1 MSVVASI
8 KQAAAAAVQAL
19 YQQPFT
25 AADVSVNTTKPEFE
39 GEYTIVVFPFTKFSR
54 QKPEETAQTIGTW
67 LAANHP
73 GLVAGFNVVKGFLNL
88 SIHDQTWTAF
98 VQGAHHNALVGQQ
111 PAKGQKVMVEYS
123 SPNTNKPLHLGHLRN
138 NFLGFSVSEIL
149 KANGYEVIKANLVN
163 DRGIH
168 ICKSMLAWQLFA
180 HGDTP
185 ESTGKKGDHL
195 VGDYYVHFESILRD
209 QSEPIISRVLEGDF
223 SDFDGEQHERITK
236 LHTALHKPE
245 FMANVEKAAQ
255 IRKEIKHLARNV
267 SEETKEIISR
277 VIEKRDF
284 SDFEADAKIR
294 IGQLLA
300 ELTPQ
305 VKADEEKAEKIHDE
319 IKELSRN
326 RTEIM
331 AQAKIMLQQWEAGNP
346 EVRALWQTMNSWV
359 YEGFEATYKR
369 LGINF
374 DKMYFESNTYL
385 LGKDVVEE
393 GLRKGVFFKKA
404 DNSVWID
411 LTADGLDEKLVLR
424 GDGTSVYI
432 TQDIGTARLKYD
444 DYQMNQSIYVVADE
458 QNYHF
463 KVLKLIMQK
472 LGEPS
477 ADGIAH
483 LSYGMVELPHGRMKS
498 REGTVVD
505 ADDLVEEMVTTAA
518 RYTEELG
525 KVKDFTEEELRELYE
540 TIGLGA
546 MKFFLLKVD
555 PKKKMVFNPEESI
568 DIHGFTGPFIQYSHA
583 RIRSILREF
592 SAGDMLALESYRHT
606 DALLPMEKELIMI
619 NEQFGD
625 VLAEAGREMSPS
637 VIANYAFLLAQT
649 FNSFYAKKE
658 SGKYTYS
665 VRDAESEDKRKL
677 RLQIAS
683 LTANTIRQSMKFLGI
698 RVPER
703 M

>member
-8 KQAAAAAVQAL
+8 KQAAAEAVQAL

-54 QKPEETAQTIGTW
+54 QKPEETAGAIGTW
-67 LAANHP
+67 LAEHHP
-73 GLVAGFNVVKGFLNL
+73 ALVAGFNVVKGFLNL
-88 SIHDQTWTAF
+88 SVHDQFWTSF
-98 VQGAHHNALVGQQ
+98 VQNAHHNTNVGQQ
-111 PAKGQKVMVEYS
+111 PANGKKVMVEYS

-149 KANGYEVIKANLVN
+149 KANGFEVVKANLVN

-209 QSEPIISRVLEGDF
+209 QAEPIISRVLEGNFGDF
-223 SDFDGEQHERITK
+223 EGEQVEKLIK
-236 LHTALHKPE
+236 LHAALNKPE
-245 FMANVEKAAQ
+245 FKANVEKAEKL
-255 IRKEIKHLARNV
+255 RHDIKALARTA
-267 SEETKEIISR
+267 SAETKEVVSR
-277 VIEKRDF
+277 IEKGDF
-284 SDFEADAKIR
+284 SDFEGEDKARAKSLH
-294 IGQLLA
+294 Q
-300 ELTPQ
+300 ELTPAI
-305 VKADEEKAEKIHDE
+305 KSDEEKADKIHDD

-331 AQAKIMLQQWEAGNP
+331 QQAKIMLQQWEAGNP

-359 YEGFEATYKR
+359 YEGFEKTYKR
-369 LGINF
+369 LGIDF

-444 DYQMNQSIYVVADE
+444 DYHMDQSIYVVADE

-505 ADDLVEEMVTTAA
+505 ADDLVEEMVSTAA
-518 RYTEELG
+518 KYTEELG

-592 SAGDMLALESYRHT
+592 SAEDLAALASYRHN
-606 DALLPMEKELIMI
+606 DALLPMEKELIKI
-619 NEQFGD
+619 NEQFGE

-665 VRDAESEDKRKL
+665 VRDAENEDKRKL

-683 LTANTIRQSMKFLGI
+683 LTANTIRQAMKLLGI